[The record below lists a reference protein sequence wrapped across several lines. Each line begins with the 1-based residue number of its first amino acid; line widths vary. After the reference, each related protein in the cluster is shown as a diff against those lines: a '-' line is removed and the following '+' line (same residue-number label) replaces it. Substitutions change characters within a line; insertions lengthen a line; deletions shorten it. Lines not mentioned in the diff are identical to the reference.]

1 MVWNICPSHW
11 KLLSSTQHK
20 RWTVIKNWIREL
32 PTISTGNV
40 IQLLWIA
47 VLLIKIGESI
57 SHEFV
62 ISLPCK
68 VLTKAWVQHPE
79 CSTCL
84 AEWEQFLVAVMLG
97 HETNYVLWGWKF
109 SISEQGTLP
118 YDRWVLE
125 MWCAVLFHLCHW
137 IFILTRL
144 LNYSFSL
151 SNQY

>member
-1 MVWNICPSHW
+1 MVWNICPSHCI
-11 KLLSSTQHK
+11 LLSYMQHK
-20 RWTVIKNWIREL
+20 RQTVIKNWIWEL
-32 PTISTGNV
+32 HAVSRGNV
-40 IQLLWIA
+40 IQPLWIA

-57 SHEFV
+57 SHELV

-68 VLTKAWVQHPE
+68 VSTKVWVQHPE
-79 CSTCL
+79 CSPCL
-84 AEWEQFLVAVMLG
+84 VEWEQFLVAVMPG
-97 HETNYVLWGWKF
+97 HETNCVLWGWKF
-109 SISEQGTLP
+109 SISEQGTFLH
-118 YDRWVLE
+118 DRWMWE